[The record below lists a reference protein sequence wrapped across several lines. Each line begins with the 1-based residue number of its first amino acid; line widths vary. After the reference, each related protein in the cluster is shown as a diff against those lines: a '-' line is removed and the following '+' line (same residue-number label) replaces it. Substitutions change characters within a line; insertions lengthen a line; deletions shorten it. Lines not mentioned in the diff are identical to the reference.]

1 MRAAPRLKEP
11 FNALTHLAGAVAAL
25 GGGIGLVV
33 AAAGE
38 PWRTASFVVYSTA
51 SLALFAAS
59 TLLHAVRAGPGLE
72 TWLRRSDH
80 AAIFLLIAGSY
91 TPVTLVTL
99 RDHDARA
106 AWPLFIAVW
115 VLALGG
121 VLFKLLWFRAPRW
134 LSTALYLLLG
144 WMALL
149 AIGPL
154 VRAMPVGGIALLVA
168 GGAFYSVG
176 AVVYAF
182 KRPDPAPATVGYHGL
197 WHLLVL
203 AGWGA
208 HFAMMALY
216 VLPD

>member
-1 MRAAPRLKEP
+1 MHAPSTLKEP
-11 FNALTHLAGAVAAL
+11 FNALTHLAGAVAAVA
-25 GGGIGLVV
+25 GGTALVV
-33 AAAGE
+33 AAAGD
-38 PWRTASFVVYSTA
+38 PWRTTSFAVYGIA

-59 TLLHAVRAGPGLE
+59 TLLHAVRAGPRLG
-72 TWLRRSDH
+72 TWLRRADH
-80 AAIFLLIAGSY
+80 AAIFVLIAGSY
-91 TPVTLVTL
+91 TPITLVTL
-99 RDHDARA
+99 RGHAAGA
-106 AWPLFIAVW
+106 AWTLFAVVW
-115 VLALGG
+115 ALALSG

-154 VRAMPVGGIALLVA
+154 VRAMPAGGIALLAA

-176 AVVYAF
+176 AVVYAL
-182 KRPDPAPATVGYHGL
+182 KRPDPAPATIGYHGL

-216 VLPD
+216 VLPA